1 MDEDILLHQLESL
14 ADSLGIEI
22 RYETIEN
29 EVFFSPGG
37 LCRLGERYILII
49 NKGIRKEEKLLTLGQ
64 AVAKFDL
71 SSVYVRPRLR
81 AFLSGF
87 QDDMQDHEE

>member
-1 MDEDILLHQLESL
+1 MDEDNLLRQLENL
-14 ADSLGIEI
+14 AETLGIEI
-22 RYETIEN
+22 RYEIIEN

-49 NKGIRKEEKLLTLGQ
+49 NKDVRKEEKLQTLGQ

-71 SSVYVRPRLR
+71 SDVYVRPMLR

-87 QDDMQDHEE
+87 QDDMQDHEK